1 MWVNNQLF
9 EWLSENGGKN
19 LRHQSASEKKIK
31 VMKQN
36 KKKNTKNN
44 SANKDALSLLK

>member
-36 KKKNTKNN
+36 KKKIPRITQPT
-44 SANKDALSLLK
+44 